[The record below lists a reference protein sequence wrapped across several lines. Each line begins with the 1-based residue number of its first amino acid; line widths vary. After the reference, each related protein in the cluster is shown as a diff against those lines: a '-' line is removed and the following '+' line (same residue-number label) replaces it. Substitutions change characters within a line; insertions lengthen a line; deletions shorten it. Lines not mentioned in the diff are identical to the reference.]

1 MHSLFTLIS
10 CLLIAVST
18 SASETTKG
26 MKKDYETFKKE
37 ISVKLDSTE
46 KQIEQLKKD
55 AKIKGNQTQE
65 KLVQELEETKNSLR
79 KQQEELK
86 YESESGW
93 KKLKKSLS
101 EAADKLNQK
110 VQEAL
115 KD

>member
-1 MHSLFTLIS
+1 MRSLFILMTS
-10 CLLIAVST
+10 LLLAVSS

-37 ISVKLDSTE
+37 MSVKLDTTE

-65 KLVQELEETKNSLR
+65 KLAQELEETKNTLR
-79 KQQEELK
+79 KQQEDLK

-101 EAADKLNQK
+101 DAAEKLNQK